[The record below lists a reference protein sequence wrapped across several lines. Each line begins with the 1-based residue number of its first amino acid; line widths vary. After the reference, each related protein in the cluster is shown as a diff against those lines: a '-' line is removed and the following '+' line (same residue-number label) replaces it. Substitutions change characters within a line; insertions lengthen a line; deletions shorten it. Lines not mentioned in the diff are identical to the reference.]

1 MKQPLLYV
9 RKVNHFRFPYLDLKI
24 LLHQS
29 KARHICL
36 LPYQNSALS
45 TAGYCWV
52 RFDKIQNNI

>member
-9 RKVNHFRFPYLDLKI
+9 RKVNHFCFPYLDLKI

-45 TAGYCWV
+45 TAGLDLIKYKTI
-52 RFDKIQNNI
+52 FS